1 MLWVEHEKLIICT
14 GSLEC
19 LGTCVVTGSM
29 EVGKNQNKLLYF
41 PNQKGVV
48 QTSGGHI
55 VNMKTV
61 EVGEIN

>member
-1 MLWVEHEKLIICT
+1 M
-14 GSLEC
+14 
-19 LGTCVVTGSM
+19 GTCVVTGSM